1 MGLTKYR
8 LGDLIERSSEKN
20 IDVDNKYNE
29 EDVRGIS
36 NLKEF
41 MITKANLSNRK
52 LDNFLIVPN
61 NHFAFNRRTTR
72 MGEKF
77 AIAFNNTN
85 EAYIVTSDYVVF
97 SVKIV
102 DVLLPSFL
110 YIYFNRPEF
119 DRYVRWESWGS
130 STEFFNWEQIC
141 DIEIKL
147 PSIEIQKKYVA
158 IYQAMLKNQEA
169 YEEGLEDLLFAKEI
183 FLDKLKLNSP
193 YTSIGKFI
201 KQTDIRNKEFNNY
214 PLKGLSMENYF
225 IDSIAKKE
233 GLDLSNYKIVRPDEF
248 ACVLMK
254 VGRDVR
260 LTVALNNSCDYFLI
274 SPAYYSFQVSG
285 IDRNYFM
292 AFVSRSEFERR
303 AWFSC
308 DTSARG
314 SLSWEE
320 FINLKIPESSN
331 YNQKIIS
338 KLSLALLEKQEIN
351 EKLKEQIKSIC
362 PILIKGAME
371 EACREGV

>member
-1 MGLTKYR
+1 
-8 LGDLIERSSEKN
+8 
-20 IDVDNKYNE
+20 
-29 EDVRGIS
+29 
-36 NLKEF
+36 
-41 MITKANLSNRK
+41 
-52 LDNFLIVPN
+52 
-61 NHFAFNRRTTR
+61 
-72 MGEKF
+72 
-77 AIAFNNTN
+77 
-85 EAYIVTSDYVVF
+85 
-97 SVKIV
+97 
-102 DVLLPSFL
+102 
-110 YIYFNRPEF
+110 
-119 DRYVRWESWGS
+119 
-130 STEFFNWEQIC
+130 
-141 DIEIKL
+141 
-147 PSIEIQKKYVA
+147 
-158 IYQAMLKNQEA
+158 
-169 YEEGLEDLLFAKEI
+169 
-183 FLDKLKLNSP
+183 
-193 YTSIGKFI
+193 
-201 KQTDIRNKEFNNY
+201 
-214 PLKGLSMENYF
+214 MENYF